1 MLTVSTEAP
10 MALADEDDDAP
21 GGGDTDNAWGGDPER
36 LRALL
41 LEGLASSPGRTWDA
55 AYFEELKNRIR

>member
-1 MLTVSTEAP
+1 

-21 GGGDTDNAWGGDPER
+21 EAPGADTDNAWGGDPER

-41 LEGLASSPGRTWDA
+41 LEGLASGRGGTWDA
-55 AYFEELKNRIR
+55 AYFEELKDRIRRGDL